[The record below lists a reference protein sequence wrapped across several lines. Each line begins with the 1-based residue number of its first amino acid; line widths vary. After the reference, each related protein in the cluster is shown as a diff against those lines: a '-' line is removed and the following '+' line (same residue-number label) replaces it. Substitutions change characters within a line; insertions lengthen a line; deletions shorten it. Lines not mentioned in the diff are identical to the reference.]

1 MEKCRFVF
9 CVEWG
14 VVTEASYEE
23 DAGAAYILAED
34 IFQALEMF
42 AQLDEEHAKE
52 VTAVA
57 KVVENPVN
65 WKV

>member
-1 MEKCRFVF
+1 MEKSRFVF

-23 DAGAAYILAED
+23 DAGSTYILAED
-34 IFQALEMF
+34 VFQALEMF
-42 AQLDEEHAKE
+42 SALDGEHAKE
-52 VTAVA
+52 VTAVS
-57 KVVENPVN
+57 KIVENPVN